1 MAEQQISYTDGAA
14 YERTVGKWSQLAGEI
29 FIEWLAPSP
38 NLSWIDV
45 GCGNG
50 AFTELLVQRCA
61 PRSITGVDP
70 ADAQLAYG
78 RSRPAGRAAKFQK
91 GDAMALPSPDA
102 SFDAAVMALVIFFVP
117 DPSKGV
123 SEMVRVVKPG
133 GLVAAYAWDMM
144 NGGFPF
150 NTIQVQMRE
159 MGIPPTYP
167 PSAEVSRI
175 EALRGLWVA
184 AGLQSVETSEYTV
197 QRTYDDF
204 EDLWATST
212 LTASVAPKFKTM
224 AQADVEVL
232 KARMR
237 ACSPADASGRITCS
251 ARVTA
256 VRGRVPR

>member
-14 YERTVGKWSQLAGEI
+14 YERTIGKWSQLAGKS
-29 FIEWLAPSP
+29 FIEWLAPP
-38 NLSWIDV
+38 QNLSWIDV

-50 AFTELLVQRCA
+50 AFTELLAQRCA

-78 RSRPAGRAAKFQK
+78 RSRAAGRTAKFQN
-91 GDAMALPSPDA
+91 GDAMALPFPDA

-123 SEMVRVVKPG
+123 SEMVRVTKAG
-133 GLVAAYAWDMM
+133 GLVATYAWDMM

-204 EDLWATST
+204 EDLWTTST

-224 AQADVEVL
+224 AQGDVELL
-232 KARMR
+232 KAQMR
-237 ACSPADASGRITCS
+237 ACSPADVSGRITCS